1 MIFVL
6 LKINA
11 IIKEKRKDYVHMIK
25 IAIFTPKNSYNAI
38 EKALRDVEC
47 KKEYIYYDNLYT
59 LGEIY
64 KKIAHKY
71 HGIITSGP
79 IGYENIKKNVK
90 ITTPVYYLEISKSDL
105 FKYLFETLKENP
117 DIDFSRVYIDFI
129 SNDDKEYWLENIFR
143 KKEEPIFLP
152 LDYSSPKLYENFKK
166 NYLNLKKK
174 KRIDYVLTRISN
186 MLPFLEENKIPYK
199 FLFPSETAIKET
211 VISAINDIKA
221 KKFDKNQIV
230 FGKLKG
236 IKDLEELQNSIHNSC
251 KNCILQKNKD
261 DLNIFLLE
269 EDFLEANINTLI
281 KEKYKKNFFIGWG
294 NGKNLNEAR
303 FFAEE
308 ALKKNIESNG
318 EIICIMSPQ
327 KTKILGDMDDIKKEN
342 LEIIEKLK
350 KLNINLEKAKNLI
363 EIYRNE
369 EVVSSEELGRY
380 LNISSRTASRILG
393 KLEKNYLAVLTIE
406 KIKRGRPK
414 KIYSLNF

>member
-1 MIFVL
+1 
-6 LKINA
+6 
-11 IIKEKRKDYVHMIK
+11 MIK
-25 IAIFTPKNSYNAI
+25 IAIFTPQNSYIAI
-38 EKALRDVEC
+38 ERALRDVDC
-47 KKEYIYYDNLYT
+47 IKEYIYYDNLYT

-79 IGYENIKKNVK
+79 IGYQNIKKQVK

-117 DIDFSRVYIDFI
+117 NIDFSRVYIDFI
-129 SNDDKEYWLENIFR
+129 SNNDKEYWLENIFSE
-143 KKEEPIFLP
+143 KEEPIFLP
-152 LDYSSPKLYENFKK
+152 LDYSSPKLYENLKK
-166 NYLNLKKK
+166 NYLYLKKEK
-174 KRIDYVLTRISN
+174 KIDYVLTRISN

-199 FLFPSETAIKET
+199 FLFPSENAIKET
-211 VISAINDIKA
+211 VLSAINDIKA

-236 IKDLEELQNSIHNSC
+236 IKNLKELESSIHNSC
-251 KNCILQKNKD
+251 KNCILQKNKEE
-261 DLNIFLLE
+261 LNILLLK
-269 EDFLEANINTLI
+269 EDFLEMNINSLI

-318 EIICIMSPQ
+318 EIICMMSPK
-327 KTKILGDMDDIKKEN
+327 KTKVLGDMDGIKKEN
-342 LEIIEKLK
+342 LCIIEKLK
-350 KLNINLEKAKNLI
+350 KLNISTEKARSLI
-363 EIYRNE
+363 EIYRNDE
-369 EVVSSEELGRY
+369 NISSEELGRY
-380 LNISSRTASRILG
+380 LNISSRTASRILE
-393 KLEKNYLAVLTIE
+393 KLEKNSLAIFSIE

-414 KIYSLNF
+414 KIYNLNF

>member
-1 MIFVL
+1 
-6 LKINA
+6 
-11 IIKEKRKDYVHMIK
+11 MIK

-47 KKEYIYYDNLYT
+47 IKEYVFYDNLYT

-71 HGIITSGP
+71 HGVVTSGP
-79 IGYENIKKNVK
+79 IGYENIRSQVK
-90 ITTPVYYLEISKSDL
+90 ITTPIYYLEISKSDL

-117 DIDFSRVYIDFI
+117 NIDFSRVYIDFI
-129 SNDDKEYWLENIFR
+129 SNNDKKYWLENTFS

-152 LDYSSPKLYENFKK
+152 LDYSNPKLYENLKK
-166 NYLNLKKK
+166 NYLNLKKEK
-174 KRIDYVLTRISN
+174 KIDYVLTRISN
-186 MLPFLEENKIPYK
+186 MLPFLEENKISYK

-211 VISAINDIKA
+211 VITAINDIKA

-236 IKDLEELQNSIHNSC
+236 IKDLKELENTIHNSC
-251 KNCILQKNKD
+251 KNCILQKNKE
-261 DLNIFLLE
+261 DLNILLLK
-269 EDFLEANINTLI
+269 EDFLEMNINCLI

-308 ALKKNIESNG
+308 ALKKNIETNG
-318 EIICIMSPQ
+318 ELICMMSPE
-327 KTKILGDMDDIKKEN
+327 KTKVLGDIDDIKKEN
-342 LEIIEKLK
+342 LDIIEKFR
-350 KLNINLEKAKNLI
+350 KLNISSEKAKSLI
-363 EIYRNE
+363 EIYRNKE
-369 EVVSSEELGRY
+369 NISSEELGRY
-380 LNISSRTASRILG
+380 MNISSRTASRILDR
-393 KLEKNYLAVLTIE
+393 LWKNSLAIFSIE

-414 KIYSLNF
+414 KIYSLKL